1 MIDPLSAL
9 AMVKGGI
16 SAGKALSSM
25 SKELGG
31 FFDSVDSAKKEH
43 EKKKQSLFSSTNEE
57 AMDTF
62 MKRQQ
67 AKQAEEELREFI
79 VNTIGYSA
87 YQELLK
93 LRREIAQ
100 ERKEEERQ
108 ARIDAERIKE
118 NAEMA
123 FITVVIFLLI
133 CGGALGL
140 LVAMGWV
147 DLQW

>member
-1 MIDPLSAL
+1 MVDPLSAL

-16 SAGKALSSM
+16 SAGRTLASM
-25 SKELGG
+25 SKELAG
-31 FFDSVDSAKKEH
+31 FFDSVDSAKKAH
-43 EKKKQSLFSSTNEE
+43 EKKKQSPFSSSSEE
-57 AMDTF
+57 ALDTF

-93 LRREIAQ
+93 LRKEISE
-100 ERKEEERQ
+100 ERKEAERQ
-108 ARIDAERIKE
+108 ARLEAQRMKD

-123 FITVVIFLLI
+123 FVAVVIFLLL

-147 DLQW
+147 DL

>member
-16 SAGKALSSM
+16 SAGKSLASM
-25 SKELGG
+25 SKELAG
-31 FFDSVDSAKKEH
+31 FFDSVDSAKKAH
-43 EKKKQSLFSSTNEE
+43 EKKKQSPFSSTNEE
-57 AMDTF
+57 ALDTF
-62 MKRQQ
+62 MKRRQ

-93 LRREIAQ
+93 LRKEISE

-108 ARIDAERIKE
+108 ARLEAQRMKE

-123 FITVVIFLLI
+123 FVAVVLFLMV

-147 DLQW
+147 DL

>member
-9 AMVKGGI
+9 AMIKGGI
-16 SAGKALSSM
+16 SAGKTIASM
-25 SKELGG
+25 SKELAG
-31 FFDSVDSAKKEH
+31 FFDSVDSAKKDH
-43 EKKKQSLFSSTNEE
+43 EKKKQSPFSSSSEE
-57 AMDTF
+57 ALSTF

-79 VNTIGYSA
+79 VNNLGYSA

-93 LRREIAQ
+93 LRREIAA
-100 ERKEEERQ
+100 ERKEAERQ
-108 ARIDAERIKE
+108 AKLEAERMKE

-123 FITVVIFLLI
+123 FIAVVIFLLL

-147 DLQW
+147 DL

>member
-9 AMVKGGI
+9 ALVKGGI
-16 SAGKALSSM
+16 SAGRTIASM
-25 SKELGG
+25 SRELGG
-31 FFDSVDSAKKEH
+31 FFDSVDSAKKAH
-43 EKKKQSLFSSTNEE
+43 EKKKQNPFSSANEE
-57 AMDTF
+57 ALDTF

-67 AKQAEEELREFI
+67 AKEAEEELREFI

-100 ERKEEERQ
+100 ERKETERQ
-108 ARIDAERIKE
+108 ARLEAQRMKD
-118 NAEMA
+118 NAELA
-123 FITVVIFLLI
+123 FIVVVIFLLV
-133 CGGALGL
+133 CGGGLGL

-147 DLQW
+147 DL

>member
-1 MIDPLSAL
+1 MVDPLSAL

-16 SAGKALSSM
+16 SAGRTLASM
-25 SKELGG
+25 SKELAG
-31 FFDSVDSAKKEH
+31 FFDSVDSAKKAH
-43 EKKKQSLFSSTNEE
+43 EKKKQSPFSSSSEE
-57 AMDTF
+57 ALDTF

-79 VNTIGYSA
+79 VNNLGYSA

-93 LRREIAQ
+93 LRREVAQ
-100 ERKEEERQ
+100 ERKEAERQ
-108 ARIDAERIKE
+108 ARLEAQRMKE
-118 NAEMA
+118 NAELA
-123 FITVVIFLLI
+123 FIAVVIFLLL

-147 DLQW
+147 DL

>member
-16 SAGKALSSM
+16 SAGRTIASM
-25 SKELGG
+25 SKELGN
-31 FFDSVDSAKKEH
+31 FFDSVDGAKKEH
-43 EKKKQSLFSSTNEE
+43 EKKKQSPFSSTNEE
-57 AMDTF
+57 ALDTF

-93 LRREIAQ
+93 LRKEISQ
-100 ERKEEERQ
+100 ERKEAERQ
-108 ARIDAERIKE
+108 ARLDAERMKE
-118 NAEMA
+118 NAELA
-123 FITVVIFLLI
+123 FIVVVIFLLV

-147 DLQW
+147 DF

>member
-1 MIDPLSAL
+1 
-9 AMVKGGI
+9 
-16 SAGKALSSM
+16 
-25 SKELGG
+25 
-31 FFDSVDSAKKEH
+31 
-43 EKKKQSLFSSTNEE
+43 
-57 AMDTF
+57 

-100 ERKEEERQ
+100 ERKEAERQ
-108 ARIDAERIKE
+108 ARLDAERIKE

-123 FITVVIFLLI
+123 FITVVIFLLV

-140 LVAMGWV
+140 LIAMGWV
-147 DLQW
+147 EF

>member
-16 SAGKALSSM
+16 SAGRTIASM
-25 SKELGG
+25 SRELGS
-31 FFDSVDSAKKEH
+31 FFDSVDSAKKDH
-43 EKKKQSLFSSTNEE
+43 EKKKQSPFSSTNEE
-57 AMDTF
+57 ALDTF

-100 ERKEEERQ
+100 ERKEAERQ
-108 ARIDAERIKE
+108 ARLDAERIKE

-140 LVAMGWV
+140 LIAMGWV
-147 DLQW
+147 KF

>member
-1 MIDPLSAL
+1 MVDPLTAL

-16 SAGKALSSM
+16 SAGKTIASM
-25 SKELGG
+25 SKELAG
-31 FFDSVDSAKKEH
+31 FFDSVDSAKKAH
-43 EKKKQSLFSSTNEE
+43 EKKKQSPFSSSNEE
-57 AMDTF
+57 ALDTF

-79 VNTIGYSA
+79 VNNLGYSA

-93 LRREIAQ
+93 LRREVAQ
-100 ERKEEERQ
+100 ERKEAERQ
-108 ARIDAERIKE
+108 ARLDAERMKE

-123 FITVVIFLLI
+123 FIAVVIFLLL

-147 DLQW
+147 DL

>member
-16 SAGKALSSM
+16 SAGRTIASM
-25 SKELGG
+25 SKELAG
-31 FFDSVDSAKKEH
+31 FFDSVDDAKKAH
-43 EKKKQSLFSSTNEE
+43 EKKKLSPLSSSNEE
-57 AMDTF
+57 ALDTF

-79 VNTIGYSA
+79 VNNLGYSA

-93 LRREIAQ
+93 LRREVAQ
-100 ERKEEERQ
+100 ERKEAERQ
-108 ARIDAERIKE
+108 ARLDAERMKE

-123 FITVVIFLLI
+123 FIAVVIFLLL

-147 DLQW
+147 DI

>member
-16 SAGKALSSM
+16 SAGRTLASM
-25 SKELGG
+25 SKELAG
-31 FFDSVDSAKKEH
+31 FFDSVDSAKKAH
-43 EKKKQSLFSSTNEE
+43 EKKKQSPFSSSSEE
-57 AMDTF
+57 ALDTF

-93 LRREIAQ
+93 LRKEISE
-100 ERKEEERQ
+100 ERKETERQ
-108 ARIDAERIKE
+108 ARLEAQRMKE

-123 FITVVIFLLI
+123 FVAVVLFIMV

-147 DLQW
+147 DL

>member
-16 SAGKALSSM
+16 SAGRTIASM
-25 SKELGG
+25 SKELAG
-31 FFDSVDSAKKEH
+31 FFDSVDSAKKDH

-57 AMDTF
+57 ALDTF

-100 ERKEEERQ
+100 ERKETERQ
-108 ARIDAERIKE
+108 ARVDAERMKE

-123 FITVVIFLLI
+123 FIAVVIFLLI

-147 DLQW
+147 DL

>member
-16 SAGKALSSM
+16 SAGKTIASM
-25 SKELGG
+25 SKELAG
-31 FFDSVDSAKKEH
+31 FFDSVDSAKKAH
-43 EKKKQSLFSSTNEE
+43 EKKKQSPFSNSNEE
-57 AMDTF
+57 ALDTF

-79 VNTIGYSA
+79 VNTLGYSA

-93 LRREIAQ
+93 LRREVAA
-100 ERKEEERQ
+100 ERKEAERQ
-108 ARIDAERIKE
+108 ARLEAERMKE
-118 NAEMA
+118 NAELA
-123 FITVVIFLLI
+123 FITVVIFLLL

-147 DLQW
+147 DL

>member
-16 SAGKALSSM
+16 SAGRTIASM
-25 SKELGG
+25 SKELAG
-31 FFDSVDSAKKEH
+31 FFDSVDSAKKDH
-43 EKKKQSLFSSTNEE
+43 EKKKQSPFSSTNEE
-57 AMDTF
+57 ALDTF

-79 VNTIGYSA
+79 VNNIGYSA

-93 LRREIAQ
+93 LRREVAQ
-100 ERKEEERQ
+100 ERKETERQ
-108 ARIDAERIKE
+108 ARVDAERMKE

-123 FITVVIFLLI
+123 FIAVVIFLLI

-147 DLQW
+147 DL

>member
-16 SAGKALSSM
+16 SAGRTIASM
-25 SKELGG
+25 SRELGS
-31 FFDSVDSAKKEH
+31 FFDSVDSAKKDH
-43 EKKKQSLFSSTNEE
+43 EKKKQSPFSSTNEE
-57 AMDTF
+57 ALDTF

-67 AKQAEEELREFI
+67 AKQAEEELGEFI

-100 ERKEEERQ
+100 ERKEAERQ
-108 ARIDAERIKE
+108 ARLDAERIKE

-140 LVAMGWV
+140 LIAMGWV
-147 DLQW
+147 EF

>member
-16 SAGKALSSM
+16 SAGKSLASM
-25 SKELGG
+25 SKELAG
-31 FFDSVDSAKKEH
+31 FFDSVDSAKKAH
-43 EKKKQSLFSSTNEE
+43 EKKKQSPFSSANEE
-57 AMDTF
+57 ALDTF

-67 AKQAEEELREFI
+67 AKEAEEELREFI

-93 LRREIAQ
+93 LRKEISE

-108 ARIDAERIKE
+108 ARLEAQRMKE

-123 FITVVIFLLI
+123 FVAVVLFVMV

-147 DLQW
+147 DL

>member
-16 SAGKALSSM
+16 SAGRTIASM
-25 SKELGG
+25 SKELAG
-31 FFDSVDSAKKEH
+31 FFDSVDSAKKDH
-43 EKKKQSLFSSTNEE
+43 EKKKQSPFSSTNEE
-57 AMDTF
+57 ALDTF

-93 LRREIAQ
+93 LRREVAQ
-100 ERKEEERQ
+100 ERKEAERQ
-108 ARIDAERIKE
+108 ARVDAERMKE

-123 FITVVIFLLI
+123 FIAVVIFLLI

-147 DLQW
+147 DL

>member
-9 AMVKGGI
+9 ALVKGGI
-16 SAGKALSSM
+16 SAGRTIASM
-25 SKELGG
+25 SRELGG
-31 FFDSVDSAKKEH
+31 FFDSVDNAKKAH
-43 EKKKQSLFSSTNEE
+43 EKKKQGHFSSSNEE
-57 AMDTF
+57 ALDTF

-67 AKQAEEELREFI
+67 AKEAEEELREFI

-100 ERKEEERQ
+100 ERKEAERQ
-108 ARIDAERIKE
+108 ARLDAERIKE

-140 LVAMGWV
+140 LIAMGWV
-147 DLQW
+147 EF

>member
-16 SAGKALSSM
+16 SAGRTIASM
-25 SKELGG
+25 SKELAG
-31 FFDSVDSAKKEH
+31 FFDSVDGAKKAH
-43 EKKKQSLFSSTNEE
+43 EKKKQSPFSSSNEE
-57 AMDTF
+57 ALDTF

-79 VNTIGYSA
+79 VNNLGYSA

-93 LRREIAQ
+93 LRREVAQ
-100 ERKEEERQ
+100 ERKEAERQ
-108 ARIDAERIKE
+108 ARLEAERMKE

-123 FITVVIFLLI
+123 FIAVVIFLLV

-147 DLQW
+147 DL

>member
-16 SAGKALSSM
+16 SAGRTIASM
-25 SKELGG
+25 SKELGN
-31 FFDSVDSAKKEH
+31 FFDSVDSAKKDH
-43 EKKKQSLFSSTNEE
+43 EKKKQSPFSSTNEE
-57 AMDTF
+57 ALDTF

-93 LRREIAQ
+93 LRKEISE

-108 ARIDAERIKE
+108 ARLEAQRMKE

-123 FITVVIFLLI
+123 FVAVVLFVMV

-147 DLQW
+147 DL

>member
-16 SAGKALSSM
+16 SAGRTIASM
-25 SKELGG
+25 SKELAG
-31 FFDSVDSAKKEH
+31 FFDSVDSAKRDH
-43 EKKKQSLFSSTNEE
+43 EKKKQSPFSSTNEE
-57 AMDTF
+57 ALDTF

-93 LRREIAQ
+93 LRREVAQ
-100 ERKEEERQ
+100 ERKEAERQ
-108 ARIDAERIKE
+108 ARIDAERMKE

-123 FITVVIFLLI
+123 FIAVVIFLLI

-147 DLQW
+147 DL

>member
-16 SAGKALSSM
+16 SAGRTIASM
-25 SKELGG
+25 SKELAG
-31 FFDSVDSAKKEH
+31 FFDSVDGAKKAH
-43 EKKKQSLFSSTNEE
+43 EKKKQSPFSSSNEE
-57 AMDTF
+57 ALDTF

-79 VNTIGYSA
+79 VNNLGYSA

-93 LRREIAQ
+93 LRREVAQ
-100 ERKEEERQ
+100 ERKEAERQ
-108 ARIDAERIKE
+108 ARLEAERMKE

-123 FITVVIFLLI
+123 FIAVVIFLLL

-147 DLQW
+147 DI

>member
-16 SAGKALSSM
+16 SAGKTIASM
-25 SKELGG
+25 SKELAG
-31 FFDSVDSAKKEH
+31 FFDSVDSAKKAH
-43 EKKKQSLFSSTNEE
+43 EKKKQSPFSSSNEE
-57 AMDTF
+57 ALDTF

-79 VNTIGYSA
+79 VNTLGYSA

-93 LRREIAQ
+93 LRREVAA
-100 ERKEEERQ
+100 ERKEAERQ
-108 ARIDAERIKE
+108 ARLEAERMKE

-123 FITVVIFLLI
+123 FIAVVIFLLL

-147 DLQW
+147 DI

>member
-9 AMVKGGI
+9 ALVKGGI
-16 SAGKALSSM
+16 SAGRTIASM
-25 SKELGG
+25 SRELGG
-31 FFDSVDSAKKEH
+31 FFDSVDSAKKAH
-43 EKKKQSLFSSTNEE
+43 EKKKQSPFSSANEE
-57 AMDTF
+57 ALDTF

-67 AKQAEEELREFI
+67 AKEAEEELREFI

-100 ERKEEERQ
+100 ERKETERQ
-108 ARIDAERIKE
+108 ARLEAQRMKD
-118 NAEMA
+118 NAELA
-123 FITVVIFLLI
+123 FIVVVIFLLV
-133 CGGALGL
+133 CGGGLGL

-147 DLQW
+147 DL

>member
-16 SAGKALSSM
+16 SAGKTIASM
-25 SKELGG
+25 SKELAG
-31 FFDSVDSAKKEH
+31 FFDSVDSAKKDH
-43 EKKKQSLFSSTNEE
+43 EKKKQSPFSSSNEE
-57 AMDTF
+57 ALDTF

-79 VNTIGYSA
+79 VNNLGYSA

-93 LRREIAQ
+93 LRREIAA
-100 ERKEEERQ
+100 ERKEAERQ
-108 ARIDAERIKE
+108 AKLEAERMKE

-123 FITVVIFLLI
+123 FIAVVIFLLLS
-133 CGGALGL
+133 GGVFGL

-147 DLQW
+147 DL

>member
-16 SAGKALSSM
+16 SAGRTIASM
-25 SKELGG
+25 SKELGN
-31 FFDSVDSAKKEH
+31 FFDSVDGAKKEH
-43 EKKKQSLFSSTNEE
+43 EKKKQSPFSSTNEE
-57 AMDTF
+57 ALDTF

-93 LRREIAQ
+93 LRREISQ
-100 ERKEEERQ
+100 ERKEAERQ
-108 ARIDAERIKE
+108 ARLDAERMKE
-118 NAEMA
+118 NAEVA
-123 FITVVIFLLI
+123 FIVVVIFLLV

-147 DLQW
+147 DF

>member
-16 SAGKALSSM
+16 SAGRTIASM
-25 SKELGG
+25 SKELGN
-31 FFDSVDSAKKEH
+31 FFDSVDGAKKDH
-43 EKKKQSLFSSTNEE
+43 EKKKQSPFSSTNEE
-57 AMDTF
+57 ALDTF

-93 LRREIAQ
+93 LRREISQ
-100 ERKEEERQ
+100 ERKEAERQ
-108 ARIDAERIKE
+108 ARLDAERMKE
-118 NAEMA
+118 NAELA
-123 FITVVIFLLI
+123 FIVVVIFLLV

-147 DLQW
+147 DF

>member
-9 AMVKGGI
+9 AIVKGGI
-16 SAGKALSSM
+16 SAGRTIASM
-25 SKELGG
+25 SKELAG
-31 FFDSVDSAKKEH
+31 FFDSVDGAKKAH
-43 EKKKQSLFSSTNEE
+43 EKKKQSPFSSTNEE
-57 AMDTF
+57 ALDTF

-79 VNTIGYSA
+79 VNNIGYSA

-93 LRREIAQ
+93 LRREVAQ
-100 ERKEEERQ
+100 ERKEAERQ
-108 ARIDAERIKE
+108 ARIDSERMKE

-123 FITVVIFLLI
+123 FIAVVIFLLI

-147 DLQW
+147 DL

>member
-16 SAGKALSSM
+16 SAGRTIASM
-25 SKELGG
+25 SKELGS
-31 FFDSVDSAKKEH
+31 FFDSVDGAKKEH
-43 EKKKQSLFSSTNEE
+43 EKKKQSPFSSTNEE
-57 AMDTF
+57 ALDTF

-93 LRREIAQ
+93 LRREISQ
-100 ERKEEERQ
+100 ERKEAERQ
-108 ARIDAERIKE
+108 ARLDAERMKE
-118 NAEMA
+118 NAELA
-123 FITVVIFLLI
+123 FIVVVIFLLV

-147 DLQW
+147 DF

>member
-16 SAGKALSSM
+16 SAGRTIASM
-25 SKELGG
+25 SKELSS
-31 FFDSVDSAKKEH
+31 FFDSVDVAKKDH
-43 EKKKQSLFSSTNEE
+43 EKKKQSPFSSTNEE
-57 AMDTF
+57 ALDTF

-93 LRREIAQ
+93 LRREISQ
-100 ERKEEERQ
+100 ERKEAERQ
-108 ARIDAERIKE
+108 ARLDAERMKE
-118 NAEMA
+118 NAELA
-123 FITVVIFLLI
+123 FIVVVIFLLV

-147 DLQW
+147 DI

>member
-16 SAGKALSSM
+16 SAGKTIASM
-25 SKELGG
+25 SKELAG
-31 FFDSVDSAKKEH
+31 FFDSVDSAKKAH
-43 EKKKQSLFSSTNEE
+43 EKKKQSPFSSSNEE
-57 AMDTF
+57 ALDTF

-79 VNTIGYSA
+79 VNTLGYSA

-93 LRREIAQ
+93 LRREVAA
-100 ERKEEERQ
+100 ERKEAERQ
-108 ARIDAERIKE
+108 ARLEAERMKE
-118 NAEMA
+118 NAELA
-123 FITVVIFLLI
+123 FITVVIFLLL

-147 DLQW
+147 DL

>member
-16 SAGKALSSM
+16 SAGRTIASM
-25 SKELGG
+25 SKELAG
-31 FFDSVDSAKKEH
+31 FFDSVDRAKKAH
-43 EKKKQSLFSSTNEE
+43 EKKKLSPFSSSNEE
-57 AMDTF
+57 ALDTF

-79 VNTIGYSA
+79 VNNLGYSA

-93 LRREIAQ
+93 LRREVAQ
-100 ERKEEERQ
+100 ERKEAERQ
-108 ARIDAERIKE
+108 ARLEAERMKE

-123 FITVVIFLLI
+123 FIAVVIFLLV

-147 DLQW
+147 DL

>member
-16 SAGKALSSM
+16 SAGRTIASM
-25 SKELGG
+25 SRELGG
-31 FFDSVDSAKKEH
+31 FFDSVDNAKKAH
-43 EKKKQSLFSSTNEE
+43 EKKKQSPFSSANEE
-57 AMDTF
+57 ALDTF

-67 AKQAEEELREFI
+67 AKEAEEELREFI

-100 ERKEEERQ
+100 ERKETERQ
-108 ARIDAERIKE
+108 ARLEAQRMKD
-118 NAEMA
+118 NAELA
-123 FITVVIFLLI
+123 FIVVVIFLLV
-133 CGGALGL
+133 CGGGLGL

-147 DLQW
+147 DL